1 MYILALEM
9 ACPVNQH
16 CASCIGTLVPYN
28 CRQQLA
34 AGGGSCDR
42 RDGVGCGG
50 ALQHVGRGTD
60 RRTDGRMAN
69 RRELLGVGR
78 HRRRRRAPTV
88 ADRRLIDISSA
99 DRERRAADS
108 ALRRRGD
115 PENARRRPRRA
126 VPISGR
132 ALLNSLIYDTRLGR
146 ARTDVTR
153 ASSSSRAVRAAR

>member
-1 MYILALEM
+1 
-9 ACPVNQH
+9 
-16 CASCIGTLVPYN
+16 
-28 CRQQLA
+28 
-34 AGGGSCDR
+34 
-42 RDGVGCGG
+42 
-50 ALQHVGRGTD
+50 
-60 RRTDGRMAN
+60 MAN

-78 HRRRRRAPTV
+78 HWRRRRAPTV

-115 PENARRRPRRA
+115 PENARRRPHRA

-153 ASSSSRAVRAAR
+153 ASSSSRAVRAR